1 MEVDMTAT
9 QAQINGGKLG
19 RDEGFA
25 FEDEFAKHIGGF
37 DVPEN
42 VDSIFGDTTRSKT
55 DVLGPNGEQFSVK
68 NSEAS
73 TQISVC
79 SLNRL
84 LLKIFAPPSVR
95 AKLEMFFGT
104 WDSSIKHFKDQQVFL
119 NECKRR
125 GINTENL
132 SQKDEIRRNRFKATS
147 IDNFQ
152 EVIDWFHENRAAI
165 TRFIFQEGFIAPHET
180 QAFAD
185 KVAWVE
191 KKNSLNG
198 IKIYEVDKIVSQTV
212 AHAKTALGSKAAT
225 TIRCGAWTVQM
236 KGSGKT
242 GSAYHNVQFN
252 CKRTDL
258 EKYLN
263 L

>member
-68 NSEAS
+68 NSEKS

-79 SLNRL
+79 SLDRFL
-84 LLKIFAPPSVR
+84 SKIDVPDSIR

-236 KGSGKT
+236 KGSGKK

>member
-1 MEVDMTAT
+1 MTAT
-9 QAQINGGKLG
+9 QAQIDGGKLG
-19 RDEGFA
+19 REEGFE
-25 FEDEFAKHIGGF
+25 FEDVYVDSIGGS
-37 DVPEN
+37 DVPEW
-42 VDSIFGDTTRSKT
+42 VDSIFGDQTRSKT
-55 DVLGPNGEQFSVK
+55 DVLGPNGERISVK
-68 NSEAS
+68 NSEGS
-73 TQISVC
+73 TQVGSYPLKRMLTKIPANSSVT
-79 SLNRL
+79 
-84 LLKIFAPPSVR
+84 
-95 AKLEMFFGT
+95 AKLEMFFGA
-104 WDSSIKHFKDQQVFL
+104 WDSSIKHFKNQQVFL

-125 GINTENL
+125 GINTKNL

-147 IDNFQ
+147 INNFQ

-165 TRFIFQEGFIAPHET
+165 TRFIFQEGLIASHET

-191 KKNSLNG
+191 KKNSLDG
-198 IKIYEVDKIVSQTV
+198 IKVYEVDDIVNQTV
-212 AHAKTALGSKAAT
+212 AHAKTTLGSEAAT

-252 CKRTDL
+252 CKRSDL
-258 EKYLN
+258 KKYLK

>member
-1 MEVDMTAT
+1 MEVFMTAT
-9 QAQINGGKLG
+9 QAQIDGGKLG
-19 RDEGFA
+19 REEGFA

-68 NSEAS
+68 NSEGT

-79 SLNRL
+79 SLDRL

-95 AKLEMFFGT
+95 AKLEMFFGA
-104 WDSSIKHFKDQQVFL
+104 WDSSIKHFKDQRIFL

-125 GINTENL
+125 GINTKNL

-147 IDNFQ
+147 IGDFQ

-165 TRFIFQEGFIAPHET
+165 TRIKLHG
-180 QAFAD
+180 
-185 KVAWVE
+185 W
-191 KKNSLNG
+191 KKRIL
-198 IKIYEVDKIVSQTV
+198 
-212 AHAKTALGSKAAT
+212 
-225 TIRCGAWTVQM
+225 
-236 KGSGKT
+236 
-242 GSAYHNVQFN
+242 
-252 CKRTDL
+252 
-258 EKYLN
+258 
-263 L
+263 

>member
-1 MEVDMTAT
+1 MEVFMTAT
-9 QAQINGGKLG
+9 QAQIDGGKLG

-25 FEDEFAKHIGGF
+25 FENTFADAIDGF
-37 DVPEN
+37 DVPEY

-68 NSEAS
+68 NSEKT
-73 TQISVC
+73 TQIQVC
-79 SLNRL
+79 SLERFSKKFNMPL
-84 LLKIFAPPSVR
+84 NIKD
-95 AKLEMFFGT
+95 KLAAFVGAWPT
-104 WDSSIKHFKDQQVFL
+104 SIKHFKDQQVFI

-125 GINTENL
+125 GFDIKKL

-152 EVIDWFHENRAAI
+152 DVIDWFHINRAGI
-165 TRFIFQEGFIAPHET
+165 TRFVFSEGFIAEHET
-180 QAFAD
+180 QAFANQ
-185 KVAWVE
+185 VVWVE
-191 KKNSLNG
+191 KKNTLKG
-198 IKIYEVDKIVSQTV
+198 IKIYDVEDIVNQTIS
-212 AHAKTALGSKAAT
+212 HGKTNLGSKAAT

-236 KGSGKT
+236 KGSGKS
-242 GSAYHNVQFN
+242 GSAYHNLQFN

-258 EKYLN
+258 KKHLR